1 MLPPDTTKKQSNIHH
16 PSSPELSFSFGFL
29 FSVLPHF
36 REHIFL
42 ARTSISAFFLN
53 ILAHI
58 YKIMN
63 KSNYVVQKL
72 WPPLG
77 SIVHLLL
84 VKEKTIPK
92 RNGCGHVGC
101 WLTLSEQPL
110 LRTSGPTESKRCIR
124 RFETTFHT
132 RFHWAIGDI
141 VLLIILLCDSRNV
154 GFFYNSTWKMKL
166 RFFFIIQHGKWNWCR
181 WGSIPI
187 ILD

>member
-141 VLLIILLCDSRNV
+141 VLLIILLCGSRNADY
-154 GFFYNSTWKMKL
+154 FL
-166 RFFFIIQHGKWNWCR
+166 
-181 WGSIPI
+181 
-187 ILD
+187 